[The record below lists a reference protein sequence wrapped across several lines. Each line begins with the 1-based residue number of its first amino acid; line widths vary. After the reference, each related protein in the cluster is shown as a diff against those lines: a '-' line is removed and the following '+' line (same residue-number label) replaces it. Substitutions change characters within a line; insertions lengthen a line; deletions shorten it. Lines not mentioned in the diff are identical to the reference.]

1 MALPKPRISVI
12 PASEPGSRVAESKQF
27 TGSRVKPGMTMLL
40 IYSDFT
46 LKRQC
51 HSERGDLNPRSQLDP
66 VEYLGNRPTAVAKV

>member
-1 MALPKPRISVI
+1 QISVI

-46 LKRQC
+46 LKAVPFVT
-51 HSERGDLNPRSQLDP
+51 EELIVNPSVTFFFP
-66 VEYLGNRPTAVAKV
+66 N